1 MARAIG
7 PTGKG
12 DMMSRTCLATAL
24 LLLAAPVAA
33 QGIANDPM
41 ANNAA
46 GLAPAGDTASQ
57 VAFAYADRDE
67 DLTVS
72 WEEYRNRAMRLFGH
86 VDANGD
92 GILQIAELQALAG
105 PSAPKPEADISGPT
119 YNAAMRKLFDTGDK
133 NLDGALTPVEW
144 HDTVRPSRAF

>member
-1 MARAIG
+1 MRL
-7 PTGKG
+7 
-12 DMMSRTCLATAL
+12 SLAAL
-24 LLLAAPVAA
+24 LLAVATPATA
-33 QGIANDPM
+33 QLANDPM

-67 DLTVS
+67 DLTIS

-86 VDANGD
+86 VDANSD

-105 PSAPKPEADISGPT
+105 PSAPKPEHDIDAGT
-119 YNAAMRKLFDTGDK
+119 FNAAMRKLFDSGDK
-133 NLDGALTPVEW
+133 NKDGALTPAEW

>member
-1 MARAIG
+1 
-7 PTGKG
+7 
-12 DMMSRTCLATAL
+12 MSRSCLAAVL
-24 LLLAAPVAA
+24 LALAAPAVA
-33 QGIANDPM
+33 QSLSNDPM

-67 DLTVS
+67 DLTIS

-86 VDANGD
+86 VDANND
-92 GILQIAELQALAG
+92 SILQIAELQALAG
-105 PSAPKPEADISGPT
+105 PSAPAPEHDITSGT
-119 YNAAMRKLFDTGDK
+119 FNAAMRKLFDSGDK
-133 NLDGALTPVEW
+133 NSDGALTPAEW

>member
-1 MARAIG
+1 MRRI
-7 PTGKG
+7 
-12 DMMSRTCLATAL
+12 CLAAAL
-24 LLLAAPVAA
+24 AMAATSAAA
-33 QGIANDPM
+33 QLANDPM

-72 WEEYRNRAMRLFGH
+72 WEEYRNRSMRLFGH
-86 VDANGD
+86 VDANND

-105 PSAPKPEADISGPT
+105 PSAPRPENDIDSGT
-119 YNAAMRKLFDTGDK
+119 FNAAMRKLFDSGDTNK
-133 NLDGALTPVEW
+133 DGALTPAEW

>member
-1 MARAIG
+1 MIRI
-7 PTGKG
+7 
-12 DMMSRTCLATAL
+12 CLAA
-24 LLLAAPVAA
+24 LAAAAAVPAAA
-33 QGIANDPM
+33 QLANDPM

-67 DLTVS
+67 DLAVS
-72 WEEYRNRAMRLFGH
+72 WEEYRNRSMRLFGH
-86 VDANGD
+86 VDANND

-105 PSAPKPEADISGPT
+105 PSAPKPENDIDAGT
-119 YNAAMRKLFDTGDK
+119 FNAAMRKLFDTGDK
-133 NLDGALTPVEW
+133 NGDGALTPAEW

>member
-1 MARAIG
+1 
-7 PTGKG
+7 
-12 DMMSRTCLATAL
+12 MMIRTSLATM
-24 LLLAAPVAA
+24 LLALSVPAAA
-33 QGIANDPM
+33 QLANDPM

-46 GLAPAGDTASQ
+46 RLAPAGDTASQ

-86 VDANGD
+86 VDANND
-92 GILQIAELQALAG
+92 SILQIAELQALAG
-105 PSAPKPEADISGPT
+105 PGAPKPENDIDSGT
-119 YNAAMRKLFDTGDK
+119 FNAAMRKLFDSGDK
-133 NLDGALTPVEW
+133 NGDGALTPVEW